1 MDHMTTV
8 ETEMRIMKRLIR
20 AMNELPTDA
29 SQRSVLDWLR
39 ARYEEEWAK
48 GKGRQLELSD
58 DKDAETRAG

>member
-48 GKGRQLELSD
+48 GKEGLRKLSSEEEA
-58 DKDAETRAG
+58 KVRAG